1 MAAPA
6 KSFLSSLG
14 VAPPAPDGPARVVKG
29 SAATAAPATDWKP
42 VPDKTMRGFS
52 LQNFGGPGRAAAPNL
67 SEGKLEELRQ
77 ALHKS
82 EEHRRKSVEESKD
95 EMVQMAK
102 AALAEGMEK
111 GRVEG
116 EKEAYAKY
124 QKQLEQLKQNTE
136 ATLQQLSAEKAEAFL
151 GYERLCL
158 DLFALS
164 LRKLTGELPQWHEET
179 VVPMLREAIAAL
191 SGNTAMTV
199 RVNPADFLLAKEKRH
214 LWETLETG
222 SPDLVFEADNRI
234 PKGGCLIESGATSAT
249 ADPNAVAE
257 RIVEAV
263 RHVYQARLDQ
273 TRRESDAGLHG

>member
-1 MAAPA
+1 MAAAA

-14 VAPPAPDGPARVVKG
+14 AVPPAPDGPARVVKG
-29 SAATAAPATDWKP
+29 SAATAAPSADWKP
-42 VPDKTMRGFS
+42 VPEKNMRGFS
-52 LQNFGGPGRAAAPNL
+52 LQSFGSPSRVATPNA
-67 SEGKLEELRQ
+67 SEAKLEEMRQ

-82 EEHRRKSVEESKD
+82 EEQRRKAVEESKD

-124 QKQLEQLKQNTE
+124 QKQLEQLKQNTQAALRQFSE
-136 ATLQQLSAEKAEAFL
+136 EKAEAFL

-164 LRKLTGELPQWHEET
+164 LRKLTGELPHWHEEA

-199 RVNPADFLLAKEKRH
+199 RVNPADFALAKDKRH

-222 SPDLVFEADNRI
+222 SPDLAFEADSRI

-263 RHVYQARLDQ
+263 RQVFQARLDQ
-273 TRRESDAGLHG
+273 TRRESDDASHG